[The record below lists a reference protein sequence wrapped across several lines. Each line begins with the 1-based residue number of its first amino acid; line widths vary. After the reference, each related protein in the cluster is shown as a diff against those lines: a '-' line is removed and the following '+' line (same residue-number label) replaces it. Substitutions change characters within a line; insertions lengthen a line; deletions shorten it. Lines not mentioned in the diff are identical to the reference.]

1 MLKGQGHTDEFAFV
15 LLAGIILLLVF
26 MIAFTSPTEPLPTIE
41 PSTISLQVQS
51 GSTGN
56 FNLKIS
62 GKSITN
68 VSLSASGEISDWLSF
83 STAAIDSITDSNT
96 VNVRVTVPFGASI
109 GTHTGTVSITSTGG
123 EKSVPV
129 TINVVSVTT
138 LSSLTIPL
146 QDFVITFTPTQR
158 TLDSKQNVEVSKG
171 AFSEQSVTLF
181 GTIQDD
187 LNSVTG
193 GSVDLLVKD
202 TNSLGD
208 LIVTVNGNEI
218 FKDKVSQGLTSIP
231 IDKNLISKTLS
242 VRIYATSPG
251 YQFWTSTSYEM
262 MSVKLTVDLQSV
274 SVASFPFT
282 LSSSEVNNFDHLLFS
297 ARVRDYSQPLQ
308 PLQISINGQLVYW
321 ELPTVPFISK
331 TFSND
336 VLGNDLF
343 LTTNNTISFNLET
356 DSFYDLANVLL
367 IVYYKSF

>member
-1 MLKGQGHTDEFAFV
+1 
-15 LLAGIILLLVF
+15 
-26 MIAFTSPTEPLPTIE
+26 
-41 PSTISLQVQS
+41 
-51 GSTGN
+51 
-56 FNLKIS
+56 
-62 GKSITN
+62 
-68 VSLSASGEISDWLSF
+68 
-83 STAAIDSITDSNT
+83 
-96 VNVRVTVPFGASI
+96 
-109 GTHTGTVSITSTGG
+109 
-123 EKSVPV
+123 
-129 TINVVSVTT
+129 
-138 LSSLTIPL
+138 
-146 QDFVITFTPTQR
+146 
-158 TLDSKQNVEVSKG
+158 LDSKQNVEVSKG

-193 GSVDLLVKD
+193 GSVDLLVKN

-231 IDKNLISKTLS
+231 IDKSLISKTLS

-251 YQFWTSTSYEM
+251 YQFWASTSYEM

-297 ARVRDYSQPLQ
+297 ARVRDYSQPPQ